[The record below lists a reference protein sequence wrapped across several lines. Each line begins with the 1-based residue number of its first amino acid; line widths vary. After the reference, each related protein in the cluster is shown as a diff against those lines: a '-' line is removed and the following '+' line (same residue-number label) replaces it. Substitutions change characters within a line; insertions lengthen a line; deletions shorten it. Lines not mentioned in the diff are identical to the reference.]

1 MGENKILVDL
11 GLYEEGAMIIAIPLM
26 DGSGFGSYMMGTY
39 EIQKADATFDFSK
52 CDNDGDGE
60 VEFVYCIYAGYSES
74 YGADENTIWPHQWEL
89 RAESGSI
96 KVDGVLLDGF
106 ASDKY
111 EYTYTMANMTRTMPN
126 VEVVG
131 ANYNQTISYAFNG
144 NSQFLITVKA
154 ENGEEKVYVISLVE
168 SKDDVVTLANV

>member
-1 MGENKILVDL
+1 
-11 GLYEEGAMIIAIPLM
+11 
-26 DGSGFGSYMMGTY
+26 
-39 EIQKADATFDFSK
+39 
-52 CDNDGDGE
+52 
-60 VEFVYCIYAGYSES
+60 
-74 YGADENTIWPHQWEL
+74 
-89 RAESGSI
+89 
-96 KVDGVLLDGF
+96 VLLDGF

-168 SKDDVVTLANV
+168 SKDDVVTLANVSLDGYTLVFDATTTTYNVDMPADAIVPYIYFEKHRKVKLLM